1 MKRKES
7 VFMGGDQVKKL
18 VTLLFGIIIVS
29 QLIFAGSESK
39 PKAAV
44 YLYNFKPATFHL
56 TNKFM
61 GIDKV
66 MNFKPSLQIE
76 IKGVQDREFSVSASL
91 SDAEGKSLMRKT
103 QKVKRV
109 AEDNSTDVIVT
120 FWLEDKIPLPEKAVV
135 DFQGESGSWSQE
147 VELQFVRVQGK
158 STNFDGTPR
167 KDYVFVNDSGF
178 ETDYVSQCD
187 DNGRYQM
194 VLPKRAY
201 NALLILNE
209 TYAEET
215 VETWALNFNAY
226 KDMEINFK
234 VGGLELYNL
243 HAWPNN
249 GGAPTLFVS
258 FRAMSIHRLNLMDL
272 DQDGKF
278 SEQEV
283 KAAKMMLSLPE
294 FNENPFVGLTPGLD
308 KDKVKVFLDG
318 KEASVVSLQTYPE
331 YAGGKGEPQ
340 FTTAY
345 LVQVLRGANK
355 LQPGRHSIRVVI
367 QDELDY
373 RGEKIVEMGEG
384 WYYWLQE
391 SSVHT
396 AQKYNY

>member
-120 FWLEDKIPLPEKAVV
+120 FWLEDEIPLPEKAVV

-187 DNGRYQM
+187 ENGRYQM

-215 VETWALNFNAY
+215 VETWAWNFNAY

-249 GGAPTLFVS
+249 GGAPT
-258 FRAMSIHRLNLMDL
+258 
-272 DQDGKF
+272 
-278 SEQEV
+278 
-283 KAAKMMLSLPE
+283 
-294 FNENPFVGLTPGLD
+294 
-308 KDKVKVFLDG
+308 
-318 KEASVVSLQTYPE
+318 VSLQHKWDRLGLL
-331 YAGGKGEPQ
+331 AK
-340 FTTAY
+340 
-345 LVQVLRGANK
+345 
-355 LQPGRHSIRVVI
+355 RHSGGLR
-367 QDELDY
+367 
-373 RGEKIVEMGEG
+373 RGRGP
-384 WYYWLQE
+384 
-391 SSVHT
+391 SSEVR
-396 AQKYNY
+396 A